1 MSNQAICVIPA
12 RSGSKGLVDKN
23 IRLLSGKP
31 LLAWSIE
38 AAMNSKCFEKIVVS
52 TDSEHYA
59 EIARTF
65 GAEVPFI
72 RPADLATDS
81 ASSVDVCINML
92 EYYQN
97 QGINFKLLNLLE
109 PTSPL
114 TTARDIMNAFDMLIG
129 SQQGRSLV
137 GVGEAVTP
145 HPRFLCS
152 ISKQGLLKPLLSDPD
167 NRASNLHL
175 RRQDLNSN
183 YYFYDGSIYLSYT
196 YDLLKMKSFYHEN
209 TLCKIFSKFQ
219 NFEIDDEDDFKIIE
233 AIVNRQLSEN

>member
-1 MSNQAICVIPA
+1 MSNQAICIIPA

-81 ASSVDVCINML
+81 ASSIDVCINML

-97 QGINFKLLNLLE
+97 QGINN
-109 PTSPL
+109 
-114 TTARDIMNAFDMLIG
+114 
-129 SQQGRSLV
+129 
-137 GVGEAVTP
+137 GE
-145 HPRFLCS
+145 
-152 ISKQGLLKPLLSDPD
+152 
-167 NRASNLHL
+167 SNLHV

-196 YDLLKMKSFYHEN
+196 YDLLKMKSFYHEK

-233 AIVNRQLSEN
+233 AIVNKFLSEN

>member
-1 MSNQAICVIPA
+1 MFKQAVCVIPA
-12 RSGSKGLVDKN
+12 RSGSKGLADKN

-38 AAMNSKCFEKIVVS
+38 AAINSKCFEKIVVS

-59 EIARTF
+59 EIARDF

-72 RPADLATDS
+72 RPAHLATDT
-81 ASSVDVCINML
+81 ASSIDVCIDIL
-92 EYYQN
+92 HFYQS
-97 QGINFKLLNLLE
+97 QGLNFEFLNLLE

-114 TTARDIMNAFDMLIG
+114 TTAGDIINAFDMLTE
-129 SQQGRSLV
+129 SPQGRSLV
-137 GVGEAVTP
+137 GVGEAVTH
-145 HPRFLCS
+145 HPRFLCT
-152 ISKQGLLKPLLSDPD
+152 ISQQGFLKPFLTNPGDEPP
-167 NRASNLHL
+167 NPHV
-175 RRQDLNSN
+175 RRQDLNSS

-196 YDLLKMKSFYHEN
+196 ADLQKIKSFYHEN

-233 AIVNRQLSEN
+233 AIVNR